1 MQGIKSSACQTKPY
15 FLVFFIWGIIFI
27 SCFHTQHGSLT
38 MSMLESQHRR
48 AGQLLHR
55 FTERERERERL
66 RKRGRESCRA
76 SDALPSSSNME
87 VGEQVSAIFLSF
99 CSIVAFVML
108 FLQFVQFCFFFLYTI
123 RKYFANFLY
132 KKGNPF

>member
-1 MQGIKSSACQTKPY
+1 MFPHAT
-15 FLVFFIWGIIFI
+15 
-27 SCFHTQHGSLT
+27 
-38 MSMLESQHRR
+38 
-48 AGQLLHR
+48 R
-55 FTERERERERL
+55 FTDHVHVGIPTPARRSAAAQIHSEREREEV

-108 FLQFVQFCFFFLYTI
+108 FLQFVQFCFFLFYTI

-132 KKGNPF
+132 KKGNPFYK